1 MKERVAVPSFLIR
14 KKARIINV
22 EEVIRCQERL
32 EFVRTDKIRVS
43 GRCRG
48 ADFFVGAV
56 LKNRPREDEA
66 GDFPANRAL
75 ANFFLIDLVD
85 VLNLEM
91 FFRDFDEVRVL
102 AQAATDQDGFRAA
115 ERR

>member
-1 MKERVAVPSFLIR
+1 M
-14 KKARIINV
+14 
-22 EEVIRCQERL
+22 
-32 EFVRTDKIRVS
+32 
-43 GRCRG
+43 
-48 ADFFVGAV
+48 
-56 LKNRPREDEA
+56 KNRPREDEA
-66 GDFPANRAL
+66 GGFPADRAL

-85 VLNLEM
+85 VLNLEV